1 VVAPEGWQAKPN
13 LYLESVRVA
22 WEEKDGGGQRARG
35 AEEELRR
42 AERWAKDLGLKLVP
56 VSDNGDCMLEAIRA
70 TALRQGHGD
79 VPNAQGLRL
88 ALVERMAQEMDAKQD
103 GGLSL
108 RESLLG
114 TYGVSEGREEQ
125 WIRDHIEALGRM
137 GTYLEL
143 AHMPTLA
150 RVMAAAIVVHN
161 GTSTML
167 FTGGQRQPR
176 MQLALTWRANARHVD
191 GTEIER
197 RGSRGMF
204 KIGSAAVITPSGGG
218 SPIDVCV
225 TRSMEGEVFISSG
238 STSLEPEITPLVGF
252 ELGLKV
258 PDPPQK
264 CPLWG
269 LRVEAVAVGER
280 RQAQVVDMEGQVWFV
295 SARPGSSEADTLLA
309 SLHR

>member
-56 VSDNGDCMLEAIRA
+56 VSDNGDCVLEAIRA

-167 FTGGQRQPR
+167 FTGG
-176 MQLALTWRANARHVD
+176 AETTSDAAGAHVA
-191 GTEIER
+191 
-197 RGSRGMF
+197 S
-204 KIGSAAVITPSGGG
+204 
-218 SPIDVCV
+218 
-225 TRSMEGEVFISSG
+225 
-238 STSLEPEITPLVGF
+238 
-252 ELGLKV
+252 
-258 PDPPQK
+258 K
-264 CPLWG
+264 C
-269 LRVEAVAVGER
+269 
-280 RQAQVVDMEGQVWFV
+280 
-295 SARPGSSEADTLLA
+295 
-309 SLHR
+309 

>member
-1 VVAPEGWQAKPN
+1 
-13 LYLESVRVA
+13 
-22 WEEKDGGGQRARG
+22 
-35 AEEELRR
+35 
-42 AERWAKDLGLKLVP
+42 
-56 VSDNGDCMLEAIRA
+56 
-70 TALRQGHGD
+70 
-79 VPNAQGLRL
+79 
-88 ALVERMAQEMDAKQD
+88 
-103 GGLSL
+103 
-108 RESLLG
+108 
-114 TYGVSEGREEQ
+114 
-125 WIRDHIEALGRM
+125 
-137 GTYLEL
+137 
-143 AHMPTLA
+143 
-150 RVMAAAIVVHN
+150 
-161 GTSTML
+161 
-167 FTGGQRQPR
+167 
-176 MQLALTWRANARHVD
+176 
-191 GTEIER
+191 
-197 RGSRGMF
+197 MF